1 MSLRFD
7 AIKDVSSGSHK
18 VSVASSPKITAIFGE
33 NVFTLKTARQ
43 FLSDEAYK
51 SLTGSIKGGKK
62 IDRAAANSIA
72 NGIRAWSESKGVTHF
87 THWFQPLTGTT
98 AEKHDSFF
106 TIKGDG
112 TAIEEFD
119 GGALIQQEP
128 DASSFP
134 SGGLRA
140 TFEARGYTAWDP
152 SSPAFI
158 MEIDEGKTLCIPTI
172 FVAYTGE
179 SLDYKAPLLKA
190 LEALNKSAVDVAN
203 YFDKNITKITATLG
217 WEQEYFV
224 IDEGL
229 ANARP
234 DLIQSGRT
242 VFGASPAKGQQLE
255 DHYFGSIPERV
266 YAFMRDFEK
275 EAYKLGIPLRT
286 RHNEVAPAQFEV
298 APIFEEVNLAVDH
311 NILLMDI
318 MSRVAKRH
326 KLKVLLHEKPFAG
339 INGNG
344 KHNNWSMATDT
355 GVNLLAPGKT
365 PKTNLMFLTF
375 FVNTIKAVHDYADIL
390 RASVASAGN
399 DHRLGANE
407 APPAIISVFIGE
419 YLSRVLYDIETRV
432 GDKFDEQDEAI
443 LKLDLHRSIP
453 ELLLDNTDRN
463 RTSPFAF
470 TGNKFEF
477 RAPGSYAN
485 CANAMIA
492 LNTIVSETLKG
503 FKKDVDSLI
512 EKGDKK
518 EIAIMHVIQR
528 YVVDSK
534 KVLFEGDGYSEEW
547 HHEAARRG
555 LANVPTTPLAL
566 DALCT
571 DKARS
576 LFENNNVYNA
586 AELEA
591 RHEIELENYIKK
603 VQIEARIMG
612 DLALNHIIPAAVSYQ
627 NTLITNINGLKAMGL
642 PESAYESQLEITKA
656 ISDHLQIVYKKVH
669 DLVEARKIVNNIT
682 DTRTKA
688 IAYESQIKTTFFEEI
703 RYHVDKLEHLVSD
716 DEWTL
721 PKYREML
728 FLR

>member
-7 AIKDVSSGSHK
+7 AIKEVSTGHK
-18 VSVASSPKITAIFGE
+18 VPVASSPKITAIFGE

-72 NGIRAWSESKGVTHF
+72 NGIRAWAESKGVTHF

-190 LEALNKSAVDVAN
+190 LESLNKAAVDVAN
-203 YFDKNITKITATLG
+203 YFDKNITKVTATLG

-234 DLIQSGRT
+234 DLIQCGRT
-242 VFGASPAKGQQLE
+242 VYGASPAKGQQLE

-339 INGNG
+339 INGC
-344 KHNNWSMATDT
+344 
-355 GVNLLAPGKT
+355 LL
-365 PKTNLMFLTF
+365 
-375 FVNTIKAVHDYADIL
+375 Y
-390 RASVASAGN
+390 
-399 DHRLGANE
+399 
-407 APPAIISVFIGE
+407 
-419 YLSRVLYDIETRV
+419 
-432 GDKFDEQDEAI
+432 
-443 LKLDLHRSIP
+443 
-453 ELLLDNTDRN
+453 
-463 RTSPFAF
+463 TSPSP
-470 TGNKFEF
+470 
-477 RAPGSYAN
+477 R
-485 CANAMIA
+485 
-492 LNTIVSETLKG
+492 
-503 FKKDVDSLI
+503 D
-512 EKGDKK
+512 
-518 EIAIMHVIQR
+518 
-528 YVVDSK
+528 
-534 KVLFEGDGYSEEW
+534 
-547 HHEAARRG
+547 
-555 LANVPTTPLAL
+555 
-566 DALCT
+566 
-571 DKARS
+571 
-576 LFENNNVYNA
+576 
-586 AELEA
+586 
-591 RHEIELENYIKK
+591 
-603 VQIEARIMG
+603 
-612 DLALNHIIPAAVSYQ
+612 
-627 NTLITNINGLKAMGL
+627 
-642 PESAYESQLEITKA
+642 
-656 ISDHLQIVYKKVH
+656 
-669 DLVEARKIVNNIT
+669 
-682 DTRTKA
+682 
-688 IAYESQIKTTFFEEI
+688 
-703 RYHVDKLEHLVSD
+703 
-716 DEWTL
+716 
-721 PKYREML
+721 
-728 FLR
+728 